1 MPAMRLGRL
10 FAGPVCLLL
19 AFPLLATAAGSM
31 AVGAPNPLEAF
42 LEGLETYAADFEQ
55 RLTDESGA
63 ELEIS
68 RGRLR
73 LRRPAMFFWSYRE
86 PYAQTIVS
94 DGATLWIHDEDLDQ
108 LIIKDAPDSVA
119 DAPALLFSGDAD
131 LAEHYEMVERQGDS
145 GLRWLALTPKDPEA
159 QYSGLRLAFSEGALR
174 GMTLSDSLGQTT
186 LILLHETERNPPLA
200 PELFRLSPPEGVDL
214 IDLRGET
221 AGARQAGSGPGAKQR
236 GAGAQG
242 AGPGAEQRGAGAQG
256 AGPGAEQQDA
266 GAQSAGPGAEQQDAG
281 AGAEQRGAG
290 PGAEQRGAGSQG
302 AGPGAEQQDAGAQG
316 VGPP

>member
-1 MPAMRLGRL
+1 MPAMRLGRI
-10 FAGPVCLLL
+10 FAGLVCLLL
-19 AFPLLATAAGSM
+19 AFPLLATAAGPT
-31 AVGAPNPLEAF
+31 AAGAPNPLEAF

-55 RLTDESGA
+55 RLTDETGA

-159 QYSGLRLAFSEGALR
+159 QYSELRLAFSEGALR

-200 PELFRLSPPEGVDL
+200 PELFQLSPPEGVDL
-214 IDLRGET
+214 IDLRGEM
-221 AGARQAGSGPGAKQR
+221 AGARQTGGGPGAAQR
-236 GAGAQG
+236 GAGA
-242 AGPGAEQRGAGAQG
+242 GAEQRGAGAQG
-256 AGPGAEQQDA
+256 VGPGVEQQDA
-266 GAQSAGPGAEQQDAG
+266 GAQSAGPGAEQQDTG
-281 AGAEQRGAG
+281 A
-290 PGAEQRGAGSQG
+290 QG
-302 AGPGAEQQDAGAQG
+302 AGP
-316 VGPP
+316 P

>member
-1 MPAMRLGRL
+1 MPAMRLGRI
-10 FAGPVCLLL
+10 FAGLVCLLL
-19 AFPLLATAAGSM
+19 AFPLLATAAGPT
-31 AVGAPNPLEAF
+31 AAGAPNPLDAF

-159 QYSGLRLAFSEGALR
+159 QYSELRLAFSEGALR

-221 AGARQAGSGPGAKQR
+221 AGARQAGSGL
-236 GAGAQG
+236 
-242 AGPGAEQRGAGAQG
+242 GAEQRGAGAQG
-256 AGPGAEQQDA
+256 AGL
-266 GAQSAGPGAEQQDAG
+266 
-281 AGAEQRGAG
+281 GAEQRGAG
-290 PGAEQRGAGSQG
+290 AQG
-302 AGPGAEQQDAGAQG
+302 AGLGAEQQDTGAQG
-316 VGPP
+316 AGPP